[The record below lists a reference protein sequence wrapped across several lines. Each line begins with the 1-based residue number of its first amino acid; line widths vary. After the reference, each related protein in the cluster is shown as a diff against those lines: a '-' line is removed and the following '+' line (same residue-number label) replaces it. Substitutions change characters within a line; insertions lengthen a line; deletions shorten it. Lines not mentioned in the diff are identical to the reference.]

1 MWEDGRE
8 RAWVQFLFLG
18 WGKLVGLPRPWAAGV
33 QLGLRGL
40 VLCALH
46 KSQPADT
53 LTALVS

>member
-1 MWEDGRE
+1 M
-8 RAWVQFLFLG
+8 QFLFLG